1 MKKFDIEIKSLQHI
15 RAFTE
20 LACRQP
26 FEILVGNARQELS
39 GKDYMA
45 MFCLDFSQPVQVQL
59 ACSDEEMACFQQD
72 LQTVFAQ

>member
-26 FEILVGNARQELS
+26 FEILVGNAR
-39 GKDYMA
+39 
-45 MFCLDFSQPVQVQL
+45 
-59 ACSDEEMACFQQD
+59 
-72 LQTVFAQ
+72 